1 MPGGNSAKGVD
12 RGALLARAR
21 KRVARCYRG
30 RFDLCIALEEQEV
43 VLRFRGLPF
52 ARWKDGQIC
61 FWSGSGS
68 AWRELLPRNQAQLKR
83 VVHSLETS
91 RSPLGNNP
99 RHPLYRAHVERW
111 MQSLVVQDITKV
123 DFLLD
128 AENVY
133 EQVIANYAGHHG
145 ILDLLTVTRAKR
157 LEILELKASENLELP
172 LQAADY
178 WKRIRRHQVQGDLAR
193 YGYFPGLELQT
204 APPILYLVAPALRFH
219 PTTHAILK
227 YLSPEMEVV
236 RVGLAENWR
245 RGLRVVMRPVK
256 LPLKRYLPGQL
267 AFFRIPGRIL
277 LNQWLW

>member
-1 MPGGNSAKGVD
+1 
-12 RGALLARAR
+12 
-21 KRVARCYRG
+21 
-30 RFDLCIALEEQEV
+30 
-43 VLRFRGLPF
+43 
-52 ARWKDGQIC
+52 
-61 FWSGSGS
+61 
-68 AWRELLPRNQAQLKR
+68 
-83 VVHSLETS
+83 
-91 RSPLGNNP
+91 
-99 RHPLYRAHVERW
+99 
-111 MQSLVVQDITKV
+111 MQSLVVQDSTKV

-193 YGYFPGLELQT
+193 YGYFLGLELQA

-219 PTTHAILK
+219 PTTHPILK